1 MFIYYS
7 LIFYLLNILE
17 INGGARSSVE
27 ECLLREEEATGS
39 NPVESI
45 DIYKK
50 VNERGDVNADDAT
63 NGL

>member
-1 MFIYYS
+1 M
-7 LIFYLLNILE
+7 
-17 INGGARSSVE
+17 E

>member
-1 MFIYYS
+1 M
-7 LIFYLLNILE
+7 
-17 INGGARSSVE
+17 E

-45 DIYKK
+45 GIYKNINK
-50 VNERGDVNADDAT
+50 RGDMNADDAT

>member
-1 MFIYYS
+1 M
-7 LIFYLLNILE
+7 E
-17 INGGARSSVE
+17 RQKAGARSSVE

-45 DIYKK
+45 NKISRRRTKK
-50 VNERGDVNADDAT
+50 MNKKGDVSTDDAT

>member
-1 MFIYYS
+1 M
-7 LIFYLLNILE
+7 E
-17 INGGARSSVE
+17 KQKAGARSSVE

-45 DIYKK
+45 NKISRRRNKK
-50 VNERGDVNADDAT
+50 MNKKGDVSTDDAT

>member
-1 MFIYYS
+1 M
-7 LIFYLLNILE
+7 
-17 INGGARSSVE
+17 E

-45 DIYKK
+45 DKHK
-50 VNERGDVNADDAT
+50 QRERGDGNADDAT

>member
-1 MFIYYS
+1 M
-7 LIFYLLNILE
+7 
-17 INGGARSSVE
+17 E

-45 DIYKK
+45 GRKRKK
-50 VNERGDVNADDAT
+50 MNKRGDGNANDAT